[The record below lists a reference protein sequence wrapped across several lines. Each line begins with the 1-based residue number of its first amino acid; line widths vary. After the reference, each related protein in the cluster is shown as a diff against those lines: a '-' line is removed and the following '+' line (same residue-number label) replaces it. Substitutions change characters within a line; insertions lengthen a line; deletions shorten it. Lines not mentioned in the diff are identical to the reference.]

1 MSQFTKKSDYEIFLS
16 TFLTKPASTIV
27 KGAKWAVF
35 FENLESRILPAIN
48 EAYKGEPTQSW
59 NVDQAAKTLLTND
72 YQERHGCL
80 FCQAIS
86 VPGEGSTPIAEGIKY
101 NAYIRSYVG
110 AGRND
115 FPVMRMSFLETNI
128 SFVDSFLRG
137 WALSTAKFGMIA
149 RSYEDN
155 KNYRTNMSC
164 YRYTVSPY
172 GVSISQ
178 KMYFEGIC
186 CINVDELEYNYDHPS
201 SPTKRNAQFIYNS
214 FFMDNVTNADPFV
227 LTNNSLG

>member
-1 MSQFTKKSDYEIFLS
+1 MADFIQKSDVEIFLS
-16 TFLTKPASTIV
+16 TFLTKPASSIL
-27 KGAKWAVF
+27 KGGKWAVF
-35 FENLESRILPAIN
+35 FENLESRILPGVV

-59 NVDQAAKTLLTND
+59 NVEKAAKTILTND
-72 YQERHGCL
+72 YQSNHGCL

-86 VPGEGSTPIAEGIKY
+86 IPGEGSTPVAEGIKY
-101 NAYIRSYVG
+101 NNYIRSYVG

-115 FPVMRMSFLETNI
+115 FPLMRMSFLETNI
-128 SFVDSFLRG
+128 SFADSFLRG

-149 RSYEDN
+149 RSGT

-186 CINVDELEYNYDHPS
+186 CINIDELEYNYDQPTS
-201 SPTKRNAQFIYNS
+201 VTKRNAQFLYHS
-214 FFMDNVTNADPFV
+214 YFMDNVTLADPFI
-227 LTNNSLG
+227 LSNNTAG